1 MSRALVLSAAAV
13 NCYVNGQKFG
23 RVTSFGWESV
33 TPHKARY
40 GIDSADPFELV
51 PMYTKV
57 QGNLGLLRTV
67 GDGGTEGAGMTVSFE
82 DLPRGKYFSLMLVDR
97 GSDQVLFQAELC
109 VARVQKWEVRSKS
122 IVTGS
127 VEFEGISWTNESSSQ
142 SFT

>member
-1 MSRALVLSAAAV
+1 MSRALTLPGAAIT
-13 NCYVNGQKFG
+13 CYVNGQRFG
-23 RVTSFGWESV
+23 RVTSFSWESM
-33 TPHKARY
+33 TPFKARY
-40 GIDSADPFELV
+40 GLDSADPFELV

-57 QGNLGLLRTV
+57 QGSIGLLRTV
-67 GDGGTEGAGMTVSFE
+67 GDGGAEGAGMTVSFE

-109 VARVQKWEVRSKS
+109 VAKVQKWDVRSRS